1 MYCSA
6 NMDSALPVVLE
17 ALRSDGGIY
26 TVTGAPEAESSF
38 GAPLAAEFSTGLDV
52 AMAGTAPADAE
63 LLDDADTDSAAAA
76 ADRYSASQSETTIMC
91 LWKPAGGST
100 DNIQKESGPTEGQ
113 VYR

>member
-1 MYCSA
+1 
-6 NMDSALPVVLE
+6 MDSALPVVLE